1 MGSGLTKYQSL
12 EAAKPDDN
20 SCLDSVFT
28 VSMTDVLCELTAVTY
43 NRLQSLQTRHFL
55 IIYDIPDYVDRTI
68 EVIDRYFRNSLVDKC
83 GVKADD
89 IKINIPLK
97 SIPSSGE
104 KVITVDVSNFI
115 NNVTSFN
122 HPLSLL
128 AKSQRPKDEEFLV
141 NELRLNVGLNYE
153 VAAITGGLTLPLEC
167 SLSVVLQTI
176 LVANSN
182 SSSDY

>member
-1 MGSGLTKYQSL
+1 MGIYFNSANICKYVTVATAVATVNKTEKHDDCQNSPTMGSGLTKYQSL

-97 SIPSSGE
+97 SIPSSGGE
-104 KVITVDVSNFI
+104 GY
-115 NNVTSFN
+115 
-122 HPLSLL
+122 H
-128 AKSQRPKDEEFLV
+128 
-141 NELRLNVGLNYE
+141 
-153 VAAITGGLTLPLEC
+153 C
-167 SLSVVLQTI
+167 
-176 LVANSN
+176 
-182 SSSDY
+182 